1 MSTRFR
7 WLTVIVPIAL
17 IGIIELASDSVLDSL
32 LPFPL
37 DTLLVMAII
46 AIVAIV
52 LSRLAFGR
60 IDRLAETL
68 RQRNRELEA
77 RNASASAL
85 HRVSVATSS
94 LTDIDAILR
103 AVVANARTL
112 LHADV
117 AVLVLAQP
125 DGTLRLAASAGQPG
139 VVHESGDLPGRDFM
153 RFVPP
158 DLARTRLAAPLHRGG
173 RTIGTLAVGSTGERT
188 YGVDAVESLTSL
200 ASQAA
205 IALENDRLHR
215 ELRELAIRAER
226 ERIAREMHD
235 GLAQVLGYVNT
246 KSQAVEE
253 LLAVGRVD
261 AARAQLGQ
269 LAAAARSVYVDVREA
284 ILGLTSPIPPGG
296 GLVGALEEYARR
308 FSEASKLAVAVEASE
323 AARGVRLPP
332 EAQAQVFRV
341 VQEALTNVRKH
352 ASAGRATITLDGG
365 PGSLVVAVDDDGRGF
380 DPDASAS
387 GDWPTFGLRAMR
399 ERAATLGATLE
410 VAERP
415 AGGTRLVLA
424 VPLGSNAGNGGAAG
438 TAGAA

>member
-17 IGIIELASDSVLDSL
+17 IGLIELASDTFLDSL

-46 AIVAIV
+46 AIVGLG
-52 LSRLAFGR
+52 LSRVAFR
-60 IDRLAETL
+60 HIDRLADAL

-94 LTDIDAILR
+94 LTDIDAILQ
-103 AVVANARTL
+103 AVVTSARKL
-112 LHADV
+112 LDADV

-125 DGTLRLAASAGQPG
+125 DGTLRLAAGAGQPG
-139 VVHESGDLPGRDFM
+139 AIHASGDLPGRDFM

-158 DLARTRLAAPLHRGG
+158 NIARTRLAAPLHRGG

-215 ELRELAIRAER
+215 ELRDLAIRAER

-246 KSQAVEE
+246 KSQAAEE

-261 AARAQLGQ
+261 AAREQLEQ

-296 GLVGALEEYARR
+296 GLVGALEAYARL
-308 FSEASKLAVAVEASE
+308 FSEASKLAATVEATA
-323 AARGVRLPP
+323 AARGLELPP

-352 ASAGRATITLDGG
+352 ASAGRATITLDVDAA
-365 PGSLVVAVDDDGRGF
+365 SLVVAVDDDGRGF
-380 DPDASAS
+380 DANAPSS
-387 GDWPTFGLRAMR
+387 VDWPTFGLRAMR
-399 ERAATLGATLE
+399 ERASTLGATLD
-410 VAERP
+410 VAARP

-424 VPLGSNAGNGGAAG
+424 VPLPSSAGVTG
-438 TAGAA
+438 TAGAG

>member
-17 IGIIELASDSVLDSL
+17 IGLIELASDTFLDSL

-46 AIVAIV
+46 AVV
-52 LSRLAFGR
+52 GLGLSRVAFR
-60 IDRLAETL
+60 HIDRLADAL

-94 LTDIDAILR
+94 LTDIDAILQ
-103 AVVANARTL
+103 AVVASARKL
-112 LHADV
+112 LDADV
-117 AVLVLAQP
+117 AVLVLAQA

-139 VVHESGDLPGRDFM
+139 AIHASGDLPGRDFM

-158 DLARTRLAAPLHRGG
+158 NIARTRLAAPLHRGG

-215 ELRELAIRAER
+215 ELRDLAIRAER

-246 KSQAVEE
+246 KSQAAEE

-261 AARAQLGQ
+261 AAREQLGQ
-269 LAAAARSVYVDVREA
+269 LAAAARSVYVDVRET

-296 GLVGALEEYARR
+296 GLVGALEEYARL
-308 FSEASKLAVAVEASE
+308 FSEASKLAATVEATA
-323 AARGVRLPP
+323 AARGLELLP

-352 ASAGRATITLDGG
+352 ASAGRATITLDVDAA
-365 PGSLVVAVDDDGRGF
+365 SLVVAVDDDGRGF
-380 DPDASAS
+380 DADAPSS

-399 ERAATLGATLE
+399 ERALTLGATLE
-410 VAERP
+410 VAARP

-424 VPLGSNAGNGGAAG
+424 VPLPSSAGVTG
-438 TAGAA
+438 TAGAG